1 MKEKKTDDT
10 YLMRLAIMMP
20 IVIAAAIWFSKKGDM
35 QREEA
40 EEMGLQTMLDRAVA
54 EERYED
60 AVVLRDKLNR
70 LRDK

>member
-1 MKEKKTDDT
+1 MKEKKSDDK

-20 IVIAAAIWFSKKGDM
+20 IVIAAAIWFSKKGENKG
-35 QREEA
+35 EEA